1 MAKQKG
7 SERGLPFATP
17 FNLVYFNK
25 KKYGCKQKTE
35 RIYANDTKKL
45 EKTQKISFIVLC
57 WSYYDKFEPNTG
69 NQCRQ

>member
-45 EKTQKISFIVLC
+45 GKTQKISFIVLC
-57 WSYYDKFEPNTG
+57 W
-69 NQCRQ
+69 